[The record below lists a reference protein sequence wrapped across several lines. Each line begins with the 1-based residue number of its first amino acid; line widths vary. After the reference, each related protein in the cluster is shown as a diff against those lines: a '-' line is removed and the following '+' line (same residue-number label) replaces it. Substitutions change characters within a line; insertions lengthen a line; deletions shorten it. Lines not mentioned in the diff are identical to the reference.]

1 MAVFI
6 ASSAMNEA
14 RSRAMVTPLLEVD
27 NLAVEFVVPQGR
39 VRAVN
44 GLSFCVKAGETLGI
58 VGESGCGKSVTAL
71 SLLRLIPSPGRVAA
85 GRMLLEG
92 RDLLTMSEAQMQQ
105 IRGAQI
111 AMVFQ
116 EPMTSLNPVL
126 TIGRQISETLVRHE
140 GLSRRA
146 ARRRAAELLDL
157 VRIVEPQR
165 RLLQYPHE
173 LSGGMRQ
180 RVVIAMAI
188 SCSPKLLVADEPTTA
203 LDVSVQAQILD
214 LLNELKRATGMGMI
228 LITHDL
234 GVVATTCERVMV
246 MYAGSKVE
254 EATTAELFQ
263 RSLHPYTSALMR
275 AMPRLARRQEGAAK
289 PRRLDEIPGA
299 VPSLSGI
306 APGCRFADRCR
317 HAVAFCRTTDQVVRE
332 ISPNHFAACW
342 QAERIAAE
350 GDG

>member
-1 MAVFI
+1 
-6 ASSAMNEA
+6 
-14 RSRAMVTPLLEVD
+14 MVTPLLQVD
-27 NLAVEFVVPQGR
+27 NLAVEFIVPRGS

-44 GLSFCVKAGETLGI
+44 DLSFSVRAGETLGI

-85 GRMLLEG
+85 GRILLDG
-92 RDLLTMSEAQMQQ
+92 RDLLMLSEAQMQQ
-105 IRGAQI
+105 IRGNRV

-146 ARRRAAELLDL
+146 ARRRAVELLDL

-180 RVVIAMAI
+180 RVVIAMAL

-203 LDVSVQAQILD
+203 LDVSVQAQILN
-214 LLNELKRATGMGMI
+214 LLTELKRATGMGLI

-234 GVVATTCERVMV
+234 GVVAETCERVMV
-246 MYAGSKVE
+246 MYAGTKVE
-254 EATTAELFQ
+254 ETATAELF
-263 RSLHPYTSALMR
+263 RRPLHPYTSALMR
-275 AMPRLARRQEGAAK
+275 AMPRLARRHESAAK
-289 PRRLDEIPGA
+289 PRRLDEIPGM
-299 VPSLSGI
+299 VPSLSTI
-306 APGCRFADRCR
+306 AEGCRFAERCK
-317 HAVAFCRTTDQVVRE
+317 HAVALCRSTEQVVRE
-332 ISPNHFAACW
+332 ISPDHFAACW
-342 QAERIAAE
+342 QAERILA
-350 GDG
+350 GGHG

>member
-1 MAVFI
+1 MAISI
-6 ASSAMNEA
+6 ASPTMAEA
-14 RSRAMVTPLLEVD
+14 RSAAKAAPLLQVE

-44 GLSFCVKAGETLGI
+44 GLSFSVGAGETLGI
-58 VGESGCGKSVTAL
+58 VGESGCGKSVTAF
-71 SLLRLIPSPGRVAA
+71 SLLRLIPSPGRVAG
-85 GRMLLEG
+85 GRILLDG
-92 RDLLTMSEAQMQQ
+92 RDLLTLSEAEMQQ
-105 IRGAQI
+105 IRGNRI

-126 TIGRQISETLVRHE
+126 TIGRQISEALVRHE
-140 GLSRRA
+140 GLSRST
-146 ARRRAAELLDL
+146 ARRRAIELLDL

-180 RVVIAMAI
+180 RVVIAMAL

-214 LLNELKRATGMGMI
+214 LLGELKRATGMGMI

-246 MYAGSKVE
+246 MYAGTKVE
-254 EATTAELFQ
+254 EATSAELFR

-275 AMPRLARRQEGAAK
+275 AMPRLARRREGTAK
-289 PRRLDEIPGA
+289 PRRLDEIRGA
-299 VPSLSGI
+299 VPSLS
-306 APGCRFADRCR
+306 AAAEGCRFADRCK
-317 HAVAFCRTTDQVVRE
+317 HAVALCRTTDQIIRE

-342 QAERIAAE
+342 QAEQIVAE
-350 GDG
+350 DHG